1 MTLGR
6 APDHAFAPGDQ
17 ISQLGNFRM
26 VDASIIG
33 QREAGWVEG
42 SGFRPNLCQDPRSL
56 LINEPAEGALANRT
70 MQQENARRM
79 Q

>member
-1 MTLGR
+1 M
-6 APDHAFAPGDQ
+6 
-17 ISQLGNFRM
+17 SQLGNLGV

-42 SGFRPNLCQDPRSL
+42 SGFRTKLCQDPRSL